1 LGICVIGSA
10 AQALNMP
17 DVKHELGIPP
27 GTLAVA
33 PIIVGKPRGEALP
46 SVRNEPQ
53 AQVLAWR

>member
-1 LGICVIGSA
+1 
-10 AQALNMP
+10 MP

-27 GTLAVA
+27 ETLAVA

-46 SVRNEPQ
+46 GVRNE